1 MSSLSRRQAIPTE
14 LREEEG
20 ELRKLIEYDG
30 ARHAA
35 PGSLDDEYARTL
47 RGERLAKVCVC
58 TSRDPS
64 SRLKQFAKELKHI
77 VPNATRVNRGN
88 TRVGDLVDATRRGE
102 FTDLVMVHE
111 TRGQPDGLVVCHLP
125 LGPTTYF
132 TLSNCVLRHDIDAP
146 PPFSSDAPPHLVF
159 HDFDGGKRLE
169 APQDRAPVPLPV
181 PKADAKR
188 VCTFYNAADRISFR
202 HHTYERDGPDVHL
215 TELGPRFEMTPCMI
229 KLGTLDQADADAI
242 MIMTVPPELE
252 ERVTKFWELHAKWMA
267 YARVDEAAC
276 LFYHVCKGPEVE
288 DFTSGPAAKK
298 TGNVTFTITEF
309 YAKPAGLDAHFA
321 MFAAGRGDGRSSSS
335 SSSSSSP
342 MEKQFA
348 GGAGGE
354 PTSSGGGGAAV
365 FSGDLGV
372 SAGSDLAIVA
382 AALDAASDIF
392 LP

>member
-1 MSSLSRRQAIPTE
+1 MSSLSRRQVRLRREYLYRRSLEGKEKVVYEKKRKISEALAAGKAIPTE

-64 SRLKQFAKELKHI
+64 SRLKQFAKELKHM

-102 FTDLVMVHE
+102 FTDLVVVHE

-159 HDFDGGKRLE
+159 HDFDDGKRL
-169 APQDRAPVPLPV
+169 AKRLKTVLQCLFPV

-215 TELGPRFEMTPCMI
+215 TELGPRFEMTPYMI
-229 KLGTLDQADADAI
+229 KLGTLDQADAD
-242 MIMTVPPELE
+242 
-252 ERVTKFWELHAKWMA
+252 
-267 YARVDEAAC
+267 
-276 LFYHVCKGPEVE
+276 VE
-288 DFTSGPAAKK
+288 WVLRPYMNSAKK
-298 TGNVTFTITEF
+298 I
-309 YAKPAGLDAHFA
+309 
-321 MFAAGRGDGRSSSS
+321 
-335 SSSSSSP
+335 
-342 MEKQFA
+342 
-348 GGAGGE
+348 
-354 PTSSGGGGAAV
+354 
-365 FSGDLGV
+365 
-372 SAGSDLAIVA
+372 I
-382 AALDAASDIF
+382 
-392 LP
+392 

>member
-1 MSSLSRRQAIPTE
+1 MSSLSRRQVRLRREYLYRRSLEGKEKVVYEKKRKISEALAAGKAIPTE

-64 SRLKQFAKELKHI
+64 SRLKQFAKELKHM

-159 HDFDGGKRLE
+159 HDFDDGKRL
-169 APQDRAPVPLPV
+169 AKRLKTVLQCLFPV

-215 TELGPRFEMTPCMI
+215 TELGPRFEMTDR
-229 KLGTLDQADADAI
+229 KS
-242 MIMTVPPELE
+242 V
-252 ERVTKFWELHAKWMA
+252 V
-267 YARVDEAAC
+267 
-276 LFYHVCKGPEVE
+276 
-288 DFTSGPAAKK
+288 
-298 TGNVTFTITEF
+298 
-309 YAKPAGLDAHFA
+309 
-321 MFAAGRGDGRSSSS
+321 
-335 SSSSSSP
+335 
-342 MEKQFA
+342 
-348 GGAGGE
+348 
-354 PTSSGGGGAAV
+354 
-365 FSGDLGV
+365 
-372 SAGSDLAIVA
+372 
-382 AALDAASDIF
+382 
-392 LP
+392 

>member
-1 MSSLSRRQAIPTE
+1 MSSLSRRQVRLRREYLYRRSLEGKEKVVYEKKRKISEALAAGKAIPTE

-64 SRLKQFAKELKHI
+64 SRLKQFAKELKHM

-88 TRVGDLVDATRRGE
+88 TRVGDL
-102 FTDLVMVHE
+102 
-111 TRGQPDGLVVCHLP
+111 PDGLVVCHLP

-159 HDFDGGKRLE
+159 HDFDDGKRL
-169 APQDRAPVPLPV
+169 AKRLKTVLQCLFPV

-215 TELGPRFEMTPCMI
+215 TELGPRFEMTPYMI
-229 KLGTLDQADADAI
+229 KLGTLDQADAD
-242 MIMTVPPELE
+242 
-252 ERVTKFWELHAKWMA
+252 
-267 YARVDEAAC
+267 
-276 LFYHVCKGPEVE
+276 VE
-288 DFTSGPAAKK
+288 WVLRPYMNSAKK
-298 TGNVTFTITEF
+298 I
-309 YAKPAGLDAHFA
+309 
-321 MFAAGRGDGRSSSS
+321 
-335 SSSSSSP
+335 
-342 MEKQFA
+342 
-348 GGAGGE
+348 
-354 PTSSGGGGAAV
+354 
-365 FSGDLGV
+365 
-372 SAGSDLAIVA
+372 I
-382 AALDAASDIF
+382 
-392 LP
+392 